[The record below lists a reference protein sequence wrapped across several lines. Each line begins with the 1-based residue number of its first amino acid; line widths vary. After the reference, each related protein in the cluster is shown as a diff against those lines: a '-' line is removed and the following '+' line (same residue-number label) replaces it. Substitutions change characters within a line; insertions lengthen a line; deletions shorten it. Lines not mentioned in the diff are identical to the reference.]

1 MSPRRILVTGAN
13 GFIGSRLCAFLHTK
27 GEHPIAQ
34 VRKSGNQELLDSID
48 IEKRFGDVTD
58 AASLMPMMHDIDVV
72 IHNAGIVK
80 AKQEEEFWKVNVDG
94 TGNVIEAIKKSGR
107 SIHLV
112 LISSLAAV
120 GPSQESPLHESSPMQ
135 PVTAYGESKR
145 DAEAVAMKAS
155 AYMPVT
161 ILRPSG
167 VYGPGDRESFT
178 LFQAVAN
185 GFKPILG
192 NPDRKI
198 QLIHVDDLV
207 RAIHAAA
214 TLPLLTEGKQ
224 CRTYHLA
231 DAEPHTM
238 RQLFDQLDQ
247 VNSEMTGK
255 KALTILIPSGLLR
268 GIAQLSKLILPL
280 FGQTP
285 MLTPRKAAELLGSW
299 EVSTSRA
306 EADLGFRSSISF
318 RDGARGTFEWYR
330 QMGWLGSRGIR

>member
-1 MSPRRILVTGAN
+1 MTHRRILVTGAN
-13 GFIGSRLCAFLHTK
+13 GFIGSRLCAYLQSN
-27 GEHPIAQ
+27 GEQVIAQ
-34 VRKSGNQELLDSID
+34 VRKSSNQELLHCID

-58 AASLMPMMHDIDVV
+58 SASLEPMMRDIDVV

-80 AKQEEEFWKVNVDG
+80 AKQEQEFWKVNVDG
-94 TGNVIEAIKKSGR
+94 TANVIDAIKKSGR
-107 SIHLV
+107 SVHLI
-112 LISSLAAV
+112 LISSLAAI
-120 GPSQESPLHESSPMQ
+120 GPSRGVPLDESSPML

-145 DAEAVAMKAS
+145 DAETVANKA
-155 AYMPVT
+155 APFMQVT

-178 LFQAVAN
+178 LFQAVAR

-207 RAIHAAA
+207 RAILNAAK
-214 TLPLLTEGKQ
+214 LPLLTDEAP

-231 DAEPHTM
+231 DAEPYTM
-238 RQLFDQLDQ
+238 RQLFDQLDE
-247 VNSEMTGK
+247 VNADMTGK
-255 KALTILIPSGLLR
+255 RAMTIQIPAGLLR
-268 GIAQLSKLILPL
+268 GIAQISKTMLTL

-299 EVSTSRA
+299 EVATSRA
-306 EADLGFRSSISF
+306 EAELGFRSAISF
-318 RDGARGTFEWYR
+318 RDGARTTFAWYR
-330 QMGWLGSRGIR
+330 QKGWIGNGAIR